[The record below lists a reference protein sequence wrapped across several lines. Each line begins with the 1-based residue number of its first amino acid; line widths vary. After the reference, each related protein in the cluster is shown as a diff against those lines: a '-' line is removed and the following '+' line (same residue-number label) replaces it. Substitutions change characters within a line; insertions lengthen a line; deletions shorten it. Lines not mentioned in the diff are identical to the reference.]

1 MFWIASHP
9 IKSRSRRRAAKS
21 PQASLSPTLDQVR
34 AGQNVRVTEILA
46 GPGAAL
52 QLAQLGVRA
61 GATLSVRRSAP
72 LGGPL
77 LVESGGTLVAIG
89 RGMARKVRVQT
100 LE

>member
-1 MFWIASHP
+1 MFWIAPSP
-9 IKSRSRRRAAKS
+9 IKVRSRKRAVKS
-21 PQASLSPTLDQVR
+21 LEASSTPTLDQMR
-34 AGQNVRVTEILA
+34 AGQNVQVTEIAA
-46 GPGAAL
+46 GPGAAQ

-77 LVESGGTLVAIG
+77 LVDSGGTLVAIG
-89 RGMARKVRVQT
+89 RGMAHKVRVRT